1 MKLAEHPRIPALTA
15 AKVLARDPPAIS
27 TIAAHTPVAAALR
40 RMFDDDVGALL
51 VVNGATLLGI
61 FYPADY
67 LQRVV
72 LAEGAALGETVSDL
86 MRPCA
91 CTVGAG
97 QGAEECLA
105 LMLDNHLQHLPVVD
119 AGQLLGLL
127 SRDSLLQAIVAY
139 QASVLTA
146 QALDQRILFLQGTY
160 SC

>member
-15 AKVLARDPPAIS
+15 AKVLARNPPAIS
-27 TIAAHTPVAAALR
+27 TVAAYTPAVEALR
-40 RMFDDDVGALL
+40 LIFDYDVGALL

-61 FYPADY
+61 FSPADY
-67 LQRVV
+67 LQRQL
-72 LAEGAALGETVSDL
+72 LAEGTAVPETVSDL
-86 MRPCA
+86 MQPCV
-91 CTVGAG
+91 CSVGAG

-146 QALDQRILFLQGTY
+146 QALDQRIQFLQGTY

>member
-1 MKLAEHPRIPALTA
+1 MKLAEHPRIPILTA
-15 AKVLARDPPAIS
+15 AKVLARDPPKIS
-27 TIAAHTPVAAALR
+27 TVAAHTPVAEALR
-40 RMFDDDVGALL
+40 LIFDYDVGALL

-61 FYPADY
+61 FSPADY

-72 LAEGAALGETVSDL
+72 LAAGPAPGETVSDL
-86 MRPCA
+86 MRPCT

-97 QGAEECLA
+97 QDAGECLA

-119 AGQLLGLL
+119 VGQLLGLL